1 MDFLNSENFQYET
14 TTITTDKKLL
24 LLKSVAD
31 IYAGKR
37 ICDSVCGRV
46 FLPISSEENQQAVEI
61 LSTHGISQAW
71 LRVSD
76 IYEEGVWK
84 DFETLEDMKFTNWGP
99 GEPDDQANQI
109 IDAHSEDYAVLLD
122 NGYWNGIPS
131 NIGAWILCELA
142 SLKEIK
148 ND

>member
-24 LLKSVAD
+24 LVKSVAD

-84 DFETLEDMKFTNWGP
+84 DFETLEDMKFTNWGSN
-99 GEPDDQANQI
+99 EPN
-109 IDAHSEDYAVLLD
+109 DADESHGGEDYAILI
-122 NGYWNGIPS
+122 NSGYWNDIYYGGW
-131 NIGAWILCELA
+131 NTRILCELPNP
-142 SLKEIK
+142 IK
-148 ND
+148 